1 MNNKQLVAELNSL
14 LTLLDD
20 KERLYHK
27 LDVEQCNILHQLEK
41 EISQDQSCIPKLLCP
56 IKEQVN
62 SYITSESMA
71 GCFEV
76 NRYYRMHHCRD
87 HCNLFGGFSM

>member
-14 LTLLDD
+14 LALLDD

-27 LDVEQCNILHQLEK
+27 LDVEQCNTLHQLEK
-41 EISQDQSCIPKLLCP
+41 EISQDQSCIPKLLGP
-56 IKEQVN
+56 IKEQIN
-62 SYITSESMA
+62 SLITSESMI

-76 NRYYRMHHCRD
+76 N
-87 HCNLFGGFSM
+87 